1 MRVAAVS
8 NCERLGKYRM
18 PFAWTAIHLV
28 DIISGK
34 QASTDTTA
42 TAAAATGPSQEKET
56 TPAGTPA
63 RKVIN
68 PNVDKLHLL
77 RWIPLKV
84 HRVIRARKDFHKIYL
99 KHSNILNTI

>member
-34 QASTDTTA
+34 QASADAAATA
-42 TAAAATGPSQEKET
+42 AAAAATGPSQERDT
-56 TPAGTPA
+56 TQAGTPA

-68 PNVDKLHLL
+68 PK
-77 RWIPLKV
+77 
-84 HRVIRARKDFHKIYL
+84 
-99 KHSNILNTI
+99 

>member
-8 NCERLGKYRM
+8 NCERLGKYHM

-34 QASTDTTA
+34 QASTDAAA
-42 TAAAATGPSQEKET
+42 TAAATATGPSQEKET

-63 RKVIN
+63 RKVTN
-68 PNVDKLHLL
+68 PNVD
-77 RWIPLKV
+77 
-84 HRVIRARKDFHKIYL
+84 
-99 KHSNILNTI
+99 

>member
-34 QASTDTTA
+34 QAATDAAA
-42 TAAAATGPSQEKET
+42 TPPAAATGLIQEKET

-63 RKVIN
+63 RKVIIF
-68 PNVDKLHLL
+68 NVDQLTEFCMCTK
-77 RWIPLKV
+77 
-84 HRVIRARKDFHKIYL
+84 ARDT
-99 KHSNILNTI
+99 NA

>member
-34 QASTDTTA
+34 QASTDA
-42 TAAAATGPSQEKET
+42 APTAAAATGASQEKET
-56 TPAGTPA
+56 TPAGIPA
-63 RKVIN
+63 RKVIHIN
-68 PNVDKLHLL
+68 PM
-77 RWIPLKV
+77 
-84 HRVIRARKDFHKIYL
+84 
-99 KHSNILNTI
+99 

>member
-8 NCERLGKYRM
+8 NCERLGKYHM

-34 QASTDTTA
+34 QASTDA
-42 TAAAATGPSQEKET
+42 AAAAAATGPSQEKET
-56 TPAGTPA
+56 TPAGNLA

-77 RWIPLKV
+77 NM
-84 HRVIRARKDFHKIYL
+84 YL
-99 KHSNILNTI
+99 IQNYLNHCLFTSHCLTL

>member
-34 QASTDTTA
+34 QASTDTAA
-42 TAAAATGPSQEKET
+42 TAAAAGATTGPSQEKET
-56 TPAGTPA
+56 TSAGTPA
-63 RKVIN
+63 RRVIN
-68 PNVDKLHLL
+68 PNVDL
-77 RWIPLKV
+77 
-84 HRVIRARKDFHKIYL
+84 
-99 KHSNILNTI
+99 